1 MARPQFKHW
10 WTQFVPTSVE
20 RSTYVL
26 FASLA
31 LVLLFWQWRPM
42 PAVVWQV
49 DNPAAATALMAL
61 EARRL
66 GDRACS
72 ARS

>member
-1 MARPQFKHW
+1 MPK
-10 WTQFVPTSVE
+10 SVE

-26 FASLA
+26 LASLA

-49 DNPAAATALMAL
+49 AEPQFAMAITGL
-61 EARRL
+61 SSWA
-66 GDRACS
+66 G
-72 ARS
+72 

>member
-1 MARPQFKHW
+1 MARRQFKQW
-10 WTQFVPTSVE
+10 WTQFVPKSVE

-26 FASLA
+26 LASLA

-49 DNPAAATALMAL
+49 ANPQLATAVTVLSS
-61 EARRL
+61 
-66 GDRACS
+66 S
-72 ARS
+72 AG